1 MILEKLII
9 DNFRQYLGR
18 QEVVF
23 ASGRTRNVTLIHGE
37 TGFGKTCFINSL
49 LWGFYGADGLTG
61 DLPKPENIIPDSIR
75 ENCADPN
82 SAVSSVRIVFKHS
95 DQSYD
100 LTRSITLAEER
111 ASEGER
117 TKVELAIRRADGQS
131 FISEGREAQKII
143 DQILPRDLRELVF
156 FNGENINELAMDK
169 NAAKVREA
177 VRGIMGLQ
185 LLDQTLEDLKSS
197 GVRGKLTKELS
208 ENTDQETSAL
218 IENQNILEQKLE
230 AKRKELATCRENQ
243 AACAEALAAINNRLD
258 ANREA
263 HQLQQRRTVL
273 KAELGGLEKSLQ
285 DLEKRLSEMLANDGY
300 TLFCED
306 LLVKGKA
313 ITHRLRAE
321 GRIPARVMND
331 FIHDLLKAQVCICG
345 THMPE
350 GGELWKKV
358 EEQLTKAGDPEFNRA
373 VGELDKAI
381 GVIESS
387 IPRTRENLGRLVAD
401 RSAVVNRI
409 AKVRDELEEIKE
421 QLGSKD
427 DEEVHKL
434 ESARENKEIER
445 NQLLIDEGSLS
456 TQITNL
462 ETALRT
468 LSSQIQSKQQMRVE
482 AQRAQRRLERLSQVI
497 SLLEEILRL
506 ESEELRIELGREIE
520 RIYRSISLHDYKLQL
535 TDQFTLRLTKL
546 TPTDGGQVTVDVAT
560 STGQRQIMSLVFIA
574 SLVALAKRRNEIP
587 TILRD
592 LQGGDYPLVMDS
604 PFGAINEEYRANVSR
619 HIPELAP
626 QTIILVSSSQYSG
639 DVERELGASN
649 RVGRRYVLR
658 YHAGTKRPDASDKV
672 FIAGRE
678 ISIYQQNDLEKTQI
692 LEVEL

>member
-23 ASGRTRNVTLIHGE
+23 AFGKKKNVTLIHGE
-37 TGFGKTCFINSL
+37 NGFGKTCFLNAL
-49 LWGFYGADGLTG
+49 LWGFYGSDGLTS
-61 DLPKPENIIPDSIR
+61 DLPKPKNIIPDSIR

-82 SAVSSVRIVFKHS
+82 SAVSSIRIVFKHS

-100 LTRSITLAEER
+100 LIRSITLAEER

-117 TKVELAIRRADGQS
+117 TKVELAIRRTDGQS

-143 DQILPRDLRELVF
+143 DQILPRDLRELLF
-156 FNGENINELAMDK
+156 FNGERIDYLAMEE
-169 NAAKVREA
+169 NADKVREA
-177 VRGIMGLQ
+177 VRGLMGLQ
-185 LLDQTLEDLKSS
+185 LIDQTLTDLKSP
-197 GVRGKLTKELS
+197 GVRGKLTREFS
-208 ENTDQETSAL
+208 ENTDQETVEL
-218 IENQNILEQKLE
+218 IDQQNKLEQRLE
-230 AKRKELATCRENQ
+230 SKRKELATCRENQ

-273 KAELGGLEKSLQ
+273 KAELGELEKSLQ

-306 LLVKGKA
+306 LLVKGKT

-373 VGELDKAI
+373 VGDLDKAI
-381 GVIESS
+381 GVIETCIS
-387 IPRTRENLGRLVAD
+387 RTRENLGRLVAE
-401 RSAVVNRI
+401 RSGVINRI
-409 AKVRDELEEIKE
+409 AQVREDLEEIKE

-462 ETALRT
+462 ETEIRT
-468 LSSQIQSKQQMRVE
+468 LSSQIQTKHQMLAQ
-482 AQRAQRRLERLSQVI
+482 AQRAQRRIERLSQVI

-520 RIYRSISLHDYKLQL
+520 RIFRSISLHDYKLQL

-546 TPTDGGQVTVDVAT
+546 IASNGGQVAVDVAT
-560 STGQRQIMSLVFIA
+560 STGQRQVMSLVFIS

-604 PFGAINEEYRANVSR
+604 PFGQLGVEFRASVAR
-619 HIPELAP
+619 HVPELAP
-626 QTIILVSSSQYSG
+626 QTIIMVSSSQYMG

-649 RVGRRYVLR
+649 RVGCRYILR
-658 YHAGTKRPDASDKV
+658 YHAASKRFDASEKV
-672 FIAGRE
+672 VIDGRE
-678 ISIYQQNDLEKTQI
+678 ISIYQQNDIEQTQI
-692 LEVEL
+692 LEGEL